1 MKTKLV
7 KRILPLTLALALP
20 LCAQA
25 DDSRR
30 WVEDITKLK
39 TLPPADTARLD
50 TDFSR
55 VVISHSGD
63 VASAAFAWTETDI
76 LRGGVPKYSAGDLSL
91 FVMQQDMNRWMVTVS
106 HGAGTSV
113 LTLDLNGRLLAYRS
127 QNEPVAWYEGTL
139 PEGTDEA
146 VLSYIEHLARLNGC
160 EAVTGY
166 ERLNVQWDGTG
177 YDVLVTAAALLDGTR
192 CTFTLALDTMS
203 FTAVD
208 CPLPAVM
215 LTVPE
220 AQRLIMTTPV
230 PHQYEDFRV
239 LLGDEAVTV
248 QATDRRTRGDSF
260 SQWPGDALPREEV
273 FAIALQALMDEFGLT
288 LADLTAE
295 PFLYGY
301 NAESDMK
308 VWQLDFACQSTPM
321 EGTEYTVYVRD
332 CDGAVLGVWGPEE
345 SNG

>member
-1 MKTKLV
+1 MKTKLL
-7 KRILPLTLALALP
+7 KRILPLAFALALP

-39 TLPPADTARLD
+39 TLPPADTERLD
-50 TDFSR
+50 AGFSR
-55 VVISHSGD
+55 SSISHSGD
-63 VASAAFAWTETDI
+63 VASAALAWAEADI
-76 LRGGVPKYSAGDLSL
+76 LCGGIPELSAGDLSL
-91 FVMQQDMNRWMVTVS
+91 FVMQQDMHSWMVSIS

-113 LTLDLNGRLLAYRS
+113 LTLDMNGRLLAYGSREDS
-127 QNEPVAWYEGTL
+127 AAAYEGVL
-139 PEGTDEA
+139 PEGTDAA
-146 VLSYIEHLARLNGC
+146 VLSYVEHFARMNGC
-160 EAVTGY
+160 KAVTGY
-166 ERLNVQWDGTG
+166 ERLNVRWDGTG
-177 YDVLVTAAALLDGTR
+177 YDVLVTAAAQLDGTR

-203 FTAVD
+203 FTKID

-230 PHQYEDFRV
+230 PHAYEDFRV
-239 LLGDEAVTV
+239 ALGGGNITV
-248 QATDRRTRGDSF
+248 QATDRRTRGDAF
-260 SQWPGDALPREEV
+260 SQWPGNALPREEV
-273 FAIALQALMDEFGLT
+273 FAIALQALTDAFGLS
-288 LADLTAE
+288 LEDLTAE

-308 VWQLDFACQSTPM
+308 YWQLDFACQSSPM

-332 CDGAVLGVWGPEE
+332 SDGAVLGVWGPEE
-345 SNG
+345 ANG